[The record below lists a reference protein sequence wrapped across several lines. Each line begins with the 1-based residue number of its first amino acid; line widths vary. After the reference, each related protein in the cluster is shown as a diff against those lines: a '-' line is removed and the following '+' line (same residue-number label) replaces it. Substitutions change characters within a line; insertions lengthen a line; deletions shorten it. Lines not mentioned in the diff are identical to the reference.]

1 MDIIIWILIAVLF
14 IILELTTNTFFL
26 VWFGIGAL
34 VSAILNYFNFDIY
47 VQVSAFI
54 LISVILLLSTR
65 KFALRIT
72 EEPGKKAAS
81 ERLIGKKAV
90 IIKKLNDGE
99 AIVTVDGDEWRAI
112 IPDGSD
118 VDDIIEISS
127 IDSVR
132 LITKRT
138 D

>member
-1 MDIIIWILIAVLF
+1 MLF

-34 VSAILNYFNFDIY
+34 VSATLNYFNFDIY

-65 KFALRIT
+65 KFALGIT
-72 EEPGKKAAS
+72 EEPVKKAAS

-90 IIKKLNDGE
+90 IVKKLNNRE
-99 AIVTVDGDEWRAI
+99 AIVTVNGDEWRAI

-118 VDDIIEISS
+118 MDDILEISS

>member
-65 KFALRIT
+65 KFALGIT
-72 EEPGKKAAS
+72 EEPVKKATS
-81 ERLIGKKAV
+81 ERLRGKKAV
-90 IIKKLNDGE
+90 IIKRN
-99 AIVTVDGDEWRAI
+99 
-112 IPDGSD
+112 
-118 VDDIIEISS
+118 
-127 IDSVR
+127 
-132 LITKRT
+132 LIN
-138 D
+138 